1 MIDKM
6 TRPLTDKEKRLLKAS
21 MSSLK
26 RQFNKL
32 QKRTLVSSFI
42 IFGMLWGLTMLGAIA
57 SWKIIT
63 IFWLCLGIGISLWN
77 IITERQKVLKRI
89 RAYDAAMNRNEA
101 DVLHIRSNAM
111 IEFDEIEDEGA
122 CYAYQ
127 VDDESIIFI
136 AGQDFYPSARFPN
149 NDFEIV
155 HIYDSARNLIEMLIN
170 KNGDKLE
177 PVRNVSS
184 EVKKKLRL
192 PNHLE
197 TIKGKLADI
206 EQILRASRAATA
218 DYR

>member
-6 TRPLTDKEKRLLKAS
+6 RRPLTDKEKRVLKAS
-21 MSSLK
+21 ISSLK

-32 QKRTLVSSFI
+32 QKRTLISSFI
-42 IFGMLWGLTMLGAIA
+42 VFGVLWGFTMLVAKE

-63 IFWLCLGIGISLWN
+63 IFWLCLGIGISLWT
-77 IITERQKVLKRI
+77 IITERQKVHKRI
-89 RAYDAAMNRNEA
+89 GTYEDAMNRNEA

-136 AGQDFYPSARFPN
+136 AGQEFYSSARFPN
-149 NDFEIV
+149 NNFEII
-155 HIYDSARNLIEMLIN
+155 HIYDSVGNPIEMLIEKHGN
-170 KNGDKLE
+170 KLE
-177 PVRNVSS
+177 PVRKVFP

-206 EQILRASRAATA
+206 EQILRA
-218 DYR
+218 